1 MTTFLTMSRTI
12 LQVRKA
18 KYTEHSH
25 KDKSKLPTCKDP
37 CIDEKSIVK
46 HHTLGNRPSISDSSI
61 LVEMTAFPTL
71 GKLQPFHVSCSSG
84 ALMVIDFH
92 SHITSSEVV
101 GYLAGVWDV
110 NAHNL
115 IVMRAFPCLSRL
127 RDTERAAG
135 VEMAMATEIEKRR
148 LQLVGWYHSHPS
160 APATPSIRDIDNQ
173 LEYEIKMKGSN
184 DTAYKPC
191 IGLICSPYHR
201 MENTDVTVNSSV
213 ACYWVMP
220 PSESRPHEVPRPMS
234 MQHSVMSDPSL
245 ADDILDQMQRCA
257 EFYKGS
263 PDAIN
268 FEDEWLNGVTFIEKL
283 KGSLEPKLRDSSDPR
298 ILDYVE
304 SLLIFLLNAVHSRVA
319 SVADVTSTIFPQ
331 LQQLLTMDD
340 VNISRKPTRNT
351 AKGTKP
357 LPDPTSIS
365 QVLLHMLVHVCRK
378 VLFIDPS
385 VKENIF
391 NQYFVKLSWAWT
403 MLLVGSF
410 VYLTTRIYCCG
421 DKLKIRRH
429 FGRLVIATVFW
440 WFWTTSFA
448 YFEENYGY
456 CSKPHVQQSRKSCLS
471 KGATWQTLSVSGH
484 SFILVYCSLIIMEEA
499 KALIG
504 WEGIKDCI
512 RIEEHNRSVLTSDD
526 EKEDTGLELL
536 PHEEFDSLKEDYT
549 TFTPYVR
556 SLFILMTVLG
566 VLWDVMLIS
575 TILYFHTMVEK
586 FLAAAIAV
594 FVWFFTYRYW
604 FRARRFTSPGLP
616 GEGNF
621 RYMNP
626 ADPLS
631 YTKVKRQASL
641 KSSSLNEGRRIT
653 SQRDT
658 VPMFMGMPLNA
669 LRSQNNKFES
679 IAASLG
685 GGQRIVNSNE

>member
-12 LQVRKA
+12 LQ
-18 KYTEHSH
+18 
-25 KDKSKLPTCKDP
+25 
-37 CIDEKSIVK
+37 
-46 HHTLGNRPSISDSSI
+46 
-61 LVEMTAFPTL
+61 
-71 GKLQPFHVSCSSG
+71 
-84 ALMVIDFH
+84 
-92 SHITSSEVV
+92 
-101 GYLAGVWDV
+101 
-110 NAHNL
+110 
-115 IVMRAFPCLSRL
+115 
-127 RDTERAAG
+127 
-135 VEMAMATEIEKRR
+135 
-148 LQLVGWYHSHPS
+148 
-160 APATPSIRDIDNQ
+160 
-173 LEYEIKMKGSN
+173 
-184 DTAYKPC
+184 
-191 IGLICSPYHR
+191 
-201 MENTDVTVNSSV
+201 
-213 ACYWVMP
+213 
-220 PSESRPHEVPRPMS
+220 
-234 MQHSVMSDPSL
+234 
-245 ADDILDQMQRCA
+245 QRCA

-304 SLLIFLLNAVHSRVA
+304 SLLLSEEARARLKARTPKPEPTTANSENGPESSDNLIAQDQEKKSNIEHSYLKFA
-319 SVADVTSTIFPQ
+319 
-331 LQQLLTMDD
+331 
-340 VNISRKPTRNT
+340 TRNT

-385 VKENIF
+385 VKVGIYLLAIFAGSVVSDTLPMPRSYFSRKENIF